1 MFKKVQLLIITVFFS
16 SCATYHLS
24 KESLLEQ
31 FANVHPQEK
40 KTLLI
45 AFPIFIPFKITG
57 NDIQE
62 VKCFDKNEKEVI
74 LQVTRH
80 TGIRITKKDKTYKTF
95 MFDTLRIKDSLIN
108 GSKSNFLNLNIVPIN
123 LNDIEKIEIQN

>member
-1 MFKKVQLLIITVFFS
+1 MLKKILLLTFIVFFS

-40 KTLLI
+40 KTLFI
-45 AFPIFIPFKITG
+45 AFPIFIPFQITG

-80 TGIRITKKDKTYKTF
+80 TGIRITRKDKTYKTF
-95 MFDTLRIKDSLIN
+95 MFDTLKIKDSLIN
-108 GSKSNFLNLNIVPIN
+108 GSQSNLFNLNIIPIN
-123 LNDIEKIEIQN
+123 LNDIEKIELQK